1 MVGFKNLAWL
11 QEPNHRRLAAD
22 GKKESSNL
30 GILAFETA
38 KIMSKLV
45 SLYKSLSI
53 EGISRLQNDVVR
65 SRGVQFLNSMDE
77 EYLLSLACA
86 EKLEDLDRAASAVS
100 CLGKKCND
108 FGLNRFDIIYTD
120 LKLGIANFG
129 KLESHGSRVSEKK
142 MRKMEKLVSTT
153 SCLQAALEALTEME
167 ISERRLKQLT
177 NRQIEMM
184 KINLDDFNEK
194 LENQR
199 KEVRYFR
206 ENSLW
211 TQTFDKSVDLM
222 ARIVCVVY
230 LKICAVFG
238 PQRMFLQ
245 GKIVSHSG
253 PLLTKSKPIMVRFYS
268 QRSID
273 FPAEG
278 ETAKSNSNGVFHSAG
293 PETVGG
299 SGLTTRYA
307 NLIILAEKYLDS
319 KVSIS
324 PDEREA
330 FYQMV
335 PENVKSV
342 LRTKLSRKMRCAESD
357 ASLAEGWRDAMAEM
371 MSWLAPMAHDSVKWQ
386 MERKLERMKFDD
398 ADKANSV
405 LLLQTLHF
413 SDKEKTEA
421 AIAEVLV
428 GLSCIFRFENRQL
441 CV

>member
-11 QEPNHRRLAAD
+11 PEKPNHRRIS
-22 GKKESSNL
+22 ESSNL

-38 KIMSKLV
+38 KIMSRLI
-45 SLYKSLSI
+45 SLYKSLSD
-53 EGISRLQNDVVR
+53 EGISRLRDDVIR
-65 SRGVQFLNSMDE
+65 SKGVQFLNSMDE
-77 EYLLSLACA
+77 EYLLSLACG
-86 EKLEDLDRAASAVS
+86 EKLEDLDRVASAVS

-108 FGLNRFDIIYTD
+108 FGLNRFDIVYTD
-120 LKLGIANFG
+120 LKLGLVDFG
-129 KLESHGSRVSEKK
+129 KLQSHGSDKK
-142 MRKMEKLVSTT
+142 IRKMEKLVSTT

-167 ISERRLKQLT
+167 VTERRLKLLT

-184 KINLDDFNEK
+184 KINLDDFNDK
-194 LENQR
+194 LEEQR
-199 KEVRYFR
+199 KEVRFFR

-211 TQTFDKSVDLM
+211 TETFDKSVDLM

-230 LKICAVFG
+230 LKICSVFG
-238 PQRMFLQ
+238 PQPQRMFQ
-245 GKIVSHSG
+245 HDKAVSHSG
-253 PLLTKSKPIMVRFYS
+253 PLLTKSKPIIVRFYS
-268 QRSID
+268 QRSIH
-273 FPAEG
+273 FPDEDK
-278 ETAKSNSNGVFHSAG
+278 TAKCSSSNAVFHSAG

-299 SGLTTRYA
+299 SGLTMRYA

-324 PDEREA
+324 ANEREM

-335 PENVKSV
+335 PENVQSV
-342 LRTKLSRKMRCAESD
+342 LRTKLGRKMRCAESD

-371 MSWLAPMAHDSVKWQ
+371 MGWLAPMAHDSVEWQ
-386 MERKLERMKFDD
+386 MERKLERTKVDESN
-398 ADKANSV
+398 KGSSV
-405 LLLQTLHF
+405 LLVQTLHF

-428 GLSCIFRFENRQL
+428 GLSCIFRFENRQI